1 MGDADRILRIL
12 QNVYRT
18 QISSGGGRRQVPIP
32 DGVST
37 EMATML
43 QQINAATSGP
53 LLTLGVDGVTNSI
66 IVLAPQQLR
75 DQVKATI
82 EQLDRNVEVEPGE
95 KIEIIQLK
103 ETNPARIQRALDLLF
118 KQGPK

>member
-1 MGDADRILRIL
+1 
-12 QNVYRT
+12 
-18 QISSGGGRRQVPIP
+18 
-32 DGVST
+32 
-37 EMATML
+37 MATML

-53 LLTLGVDGVTNSI
+53 LLTLGVDVVTNSI

-82 EQLDRNVEVEPGE
+82 GKLDANVEVEPGE

-103 ETNPARIQRALDLLF
+103 ETNPARIQRAIDLLF

>member
-1 MGDADRILRIL
+1 
-12 QNVYRT
+12 
-18 QISSGGGRRQVPIP
+18 
-32 DGVST
+32 
-37 EMATML
+37 
-43 QQINAATSGP
+43 
-53 LLTLGVDGVTNSI
+53 LGVDGVTNSLI
-66 IVLAPQQLR
+66 ILAPQQLR